1 MSNDCSI
8 LQKMPALYK
17 RETAKM
23 PEEPQPVEENV
34 ELTTKIFVTTE
45 EEVKEGKTT
54 WNVKS
59 FVAFL
64 SLWQRSR
71 RFFIFVNSWTLCKF
85 VFTVGTMA
93 VTESAGKNFETQVE
107 NLGKELAEEMGIP
120 TWGLVA
126 ILIGKGKRTINIFQ
140 IERFSATQNESKLK

>member
-45 EEVKEGKTT
+45 EEVNDGTRLETS
-54 WNVKS
+54 N
-59 FVAFL
+59 L
-64 SLWQRSR
+64 SLLFCHCDKDRVVFSFSLTAER
-71 RFFIFVNSWTLCKF
+71 CVNLCL
-85 VFTVGTMA
+85 
-93 VTESAGKNFETQVE
+93 Q
-107 NLGKELAEEMGIP
+107 LAR
-120 TWGLVA
+120 W
-126 ILIGKGKRTINIFQ
+126 R
-140 IERFSATQNESKLK
+140 

>member
-1 MSNDCSI
+1 
-8 LQKMPALYK
+8 
-17 RETAKM
+17 
-23 PEEPQPVEENV
+23 
-34 ELTTKIFVTTE
+34 
-45 EEVKEGKTT
+45 
-54 WNVKS
+54 
-59 FVAFL
+59 
-64 SLWQRSR
+64 
-71 RFFIFVNSWTLCKF
+71 
-85 VFTVGTMA
+85 MA